1 MSIGTIGNIRPSDV
15 NVDDIE
21 VIYTFSP
28 DRTTPPQ
35 IIDKI
40 IDTGDI
46 ISEVNIDNNLVQ
58 GLYNIK
64 LDPNV
69 FNEIGI
75 YNIYIKPKEYIIDI
89 SDCGVLATISS
100 VRGIVIDSNKIPE
113 LSNRFNSNGL
123 AGFKIEYIDDNGDKI
138 RNLFRIITSSNR
150 AIVEGGNN
158 TSPTQS
164 SVRYRF
170 SDSESSNL
178 LFLTVSPS
186 SPNNLR
192 PNVNPFLGI
201 PGQNIILSNT
211 FFNPVLIEIEMTE
224 HDIETL
230 ALGIYGN
237 QSKSKVDGILT
248 YYDKDSNIY
257 KQFDV
262 FETENSEGLI
272 DYEVK
277 LERDSIDPS
286 KDLNNV
292 LSDVE

>member
-15 NVDDIE
+15 NIEDIE
-21 VIYTFSP
+21 VIFTFSP

-35 IIDKI
+35 IVGTLDS
-40 IDTGDI
+40 TDI
-46 ISEVNIDNNLVQ
+46 ISEVNVEGNLVQ
-58 GLYNIK
+58 GLYNLR
-64 LDPNV
+64 LDPET

-75 YNIYIKPKEYIIDI
+75 YNLYIKPKEYRLEIF
-89 SDCGVLATISS
+89 DCGVLATIPS
-100 VRGIVIDSNKIPE
+100 VRGIVIDSNDISE

-123 AGFKIEYIDDNGDKI
+123 SGFKIEYLDDQGNKV

-150 AIVEGGNN
+150 CLVEGSNN

-170 SDSESSNL
+170 SDSETSNL

-186 SPNNLR
+186 SPNTLR

-201 PGQNIILSNT
+201 PGQTIILSNT

-230 ALGIYGN
+230 ALGIYGD
-237 QSKSKVDGILT
+237 QSKSKIDGILT
-248 YYDKDSNIY
+248 YYDNDGNIY

-277 LERDSIDPS
+277 IERDIIDPS
-286 KDLNNV
+286 KDINNV

>member
-1 MSIGTIGNIRPSDV
+1 M
-15 NVDDIE
+15 
-21 VIYTFSP
+21 
-28 DRTTPPQ
+28 
-35 IIDKI
+35 
-40 IDTGDI
+40 
-46 ISEVNIDNNLVQ
+46 
-58 GLYNIK
+58 
-64 LDPNV
+64 
-69 FNEIGI
+69 
-75 YNIYIKPKEYIIDI
+75 
-89 SDCGVLATISS
+89 
-100 VRGIVIDSNKIPE
+100 
-113 LSNRFNSNGL
+113 
-123 AGFKIEYIDDNGDKI
+123 
-138 RNLFRIITSSNR
+138 
-150 AIVEGGNN
+150 
-158 TSPTQS
+158 
-164 SVRYRF
+164 
-170 SDSESSNL
+170 
-178 LFLTVSPS
+178 
-186 SPNNLR
+186 
-192 PNVNPFLGI
+192 GI